1 MEVRLPIQV
10 KADVEVGPLKKIKIK
25 YPQKRLTPLDNDAAE
40 GGLVRKGETGLENS
54 GEGCPE
60 GQKGIEDRVQGIR
73 RRDIPALGVCRSP
86 VLLKSGGLTLLEAVH
101 AVAYLGEVASLDGFR
116 LQVGPQN

>member
-60 GQKGIEDRVQGIR
+60 DKKVSRTVFR
-73 RRDIPALGVCRSP
+73 ASAGVTSP
-86 VLLKSGGLTLLEAVH
+86 HSGFADPQSFSKVGVLPFLKLYTQWRILA
-101 AVAYLGEVASLDGFR
+101 R
-116 LQVGPQN
+116 